1 MHKHI
6 LKLYKFNYI
15 SYSEGELATGS
26 QVYGTTFRLSFPAN
40 GKAITG
46 SSLKKKK
53 NTYTNTLYYKR
64 NDLTG

>member
-46 SSLKKKK
+46 SSLKKK
-53 NTYTNTLYYKR
+53 THIQTLCITR
-64 NDLTG
+64 EMI